1 MFTAKPSSII
11 GLELGSSAVKA
22 VELRNDSGDFTL
34 VTYGSGVHDQ
44 DVVRNDAQAN
54 TSHMVQTIRDLL
66 EQSRVTTDRVVV
78 SLPAMNVFHTT
89 FEIPTMATKDMESAI
104 QWEARRM
111 LPLATDKMSLDWH
124 PLSEQPTQNN
134 TIPIILTAAPKDVVN
149 QYVSIIRDAGL
160 SLVGMETEINALQR
174 SLLPQT
180 HGNYMVIDMGASN
193 TNAAIFT
200 NLAPMI
206 VRNVNVGS
214 TALRNQIA
222 SALNI
227 TPERAA
233 SVRQDIGLAF
243 GESGNH
249 PATQAIKFVMDSMII
264 KEMKRVVDAFKQ
276 PIAGIILAGGA
287 AHLKGAAQY
296 FQEQLQIP
304 TTIGDPWQRV
314 QHHPDLTDTLH
325 EIGPEMAVAVGLA
338 MKTKKAGA

>member
-1 MFTAKPSSII
+1 MFHAKPTSTI

-22 VELRNDSGDFTL
+22 VELRAEGDSFRL

-44 DVVRNDAQAN
+44 DIIRKNATAN
-54 TSHMVQTIRDLL
+54 ADHIVHTIRDVL

-89 FEIPTMATKDMESAI
+89 FEIPAMAKKDLESAI

-111 LPLATDKMSLDWH
+111 LPLTTEKMSLDWH
-124 PLSEQPTQNN
+124 PLSETPTKDN
-134 TIPIILTAAPKDVVN
+134 TIPIILTAAPKDVVH
-149 QYVSIIRDAGL
+149 QYITIIKDVGL

-174 SLLPQT
+174 SLLPRAA
-180 HGNYMVIDMGASN
+180 GNYMVIDIGASN
-193 TNAAIFT
+193 TNTAIFT

-206 VRNVNVGS
+206 VRNINVGS

-243 GESGNH
+243 GESGDH

-264 KEMKRVVDAFKQ
+264 KEVRRVIDACQ
-276 PIAGIILAGGA
+276 VPLAGIILAGGA

-296 FQEQLQIP
+296 FQEQLQLP
-304 TTIGDPWQRV
+304 TSIGNPWTRV
-314 QHHPDLTDTLH
+314 QHHPDLTNALGA
-325 EIGPEMAVAVGLA
+325 IGPEMSVAVGLA
-338 MKTKKAGA
+338 MKIKKSST